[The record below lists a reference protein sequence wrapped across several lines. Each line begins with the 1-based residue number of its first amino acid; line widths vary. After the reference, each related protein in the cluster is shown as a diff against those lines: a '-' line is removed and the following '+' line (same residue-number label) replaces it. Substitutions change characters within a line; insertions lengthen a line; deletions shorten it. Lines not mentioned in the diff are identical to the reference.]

1 MEHAGQ
7 EFSEIACHPA
17 GNGRVVHHQ
26 QIAADKAEPAVD
38 MPLAAGLFKRLVA
51 QNGALP
57 ARAADRKLHRQHGD
71 THDNKA
77 DKVKQDE
84 IAAAVLTRYVRKAP
98 DVSDAD
104 SAACADKQKSESG
117 AE

>member
-1 MEHAGQ
+1 MD
-7 EFSEIACHPA
+7 
-17 GNGRVVHHQ
+17 V
-26 QIAADKAEPAVD
+26 
-38 MPLAAGLFKRLVA
+38 PLAAGLFKRLVA
-51 QNGALP
+51 QDGALP

-104 SAACADKQKSESG
+104 RAACADKQKAESG

>member
-1 MEHAGQ
+1 MIRTQ
-7 EFSEIACHPA
+7 EATGKTVDEARTNAC
-17 GNGRVVHHQ
+17 
-26 QIAADKAEPAVD
+26 
-38 MPLAAGLFKRLVA
+38 
-51 QNGALP
+51 ALP
-57 ARAADRKLHRQHGD
+57 ARTADGKLHRQHGD
-71 THDNKA
+71 SHDNKA